1 MSYIPGHR
9 GGLWRPARCQTIT
22 MKLPFLLLA
31 VVLQVSGAA
40 SVPGATQAQLGDFA
54 QMEQQLA
61 RAWVESDRA
70 TIDRI
75 IASDWTT
82 IAITG
87 QVLTRAEVMA
97 DFFRNGK
104 SPISA
109 MTLTTYACDRSG
121 KLRLSRAGRSRGQPV
136 PKRTWSCAS
145 PISSRGAMGAGRS
158 SLRRARALLR
168 SQSRLTPQYQPIPPG
183 IPRAGHAARACENP
197 RNS

>member
-1 MSYIPGHR
+1 LPPHEFESASCCPRLSGSHVVSAFVTSRSIVLTIER
-9 GGLWRPARCQTIT
+9 VQEAFRPARCQTIT
-22 MKLPFLLLA
+22 MKLPLLLLA

-54 QMEQQLA
+54 QVEQQLA

-109 MTLTTYACDRSG
+109 MTIDDIRVRPLGEVAVVT
-121 KLRLSRAGRSRGQPV
+121 GRTV
-136 PKRTWSCAS
+136 
-145 PISSRGAMGAGRS
+145 
-158 SLRRARALLR
+158 ARATGSQTDVVLR
-168 SQSRLTPQYQPIPPG
+168 FTDIFAWRNGRWQIVASQGT
-183 IPRAGHAARACENP
+183 RAAP
-197 RNS
+197 

>member
-1 MSYIPGHR
+1 
-9 GGLWRPARCQTIT
+9 
-22 MKLPFLLLA
+22 MKLPLLLLA
-31 VVLQVSGAA
+31 VALQVSGAA
-40 SVPGATQAQLGDFA
+40 SVPGATQAQPGDFA
-54 QMEQQLA
+54 QVEQQLA

-109 MTLTTYACDRSG
+109 MTIDDIRVRPLGEVAVVT
-121 KLRLSRAGRSRGQPV
+121 GRTV
-136 PKRTWSCAS
+136 
-145 PISSRGAMGAGRS
+145 
-158 SLRRARALLR
+158 ARATGSQTDVVLR
-168 SQSRLTPQYQPIPPG
+168 FTDIFAWRNGRWQIVASQGT
-183 IPRAGHAARACENP
+183 RAAP
-197 RNS
+197 